1 VVLLA
6 LPLWTL
12 FVWATRIRIV
22 LNQDGSKS
30 AVIVP
35 VVLTVLAVAA
45 LVNRRRWLAPLVLA
59 TVGVWV
65 VRLPLVLLHHH
76 SVPFKLVHAV
86 LAVIS
91 LALSW
96 GAWRALR
103 YSTSVSPTRRSS
115 APS

>member
-1 VVLLA
+1 M
-6 LPLWTL
+6 WTL

-22 LNQDGSKS
+22 LNQDGSKT

-45 LVNRRRWLAPLVLA
+45 LVNRRQWLPALVVA
-59 TVGVWV
+59 TVAIWII
-65 VRLPLVLLHHH
+65 RLPLVLLHHH
-76 SVPFKLVHAV
+76 SVAFKLVHAA

-103 YSTSVSPTRRSS
+103 HSTSASPTRRSS